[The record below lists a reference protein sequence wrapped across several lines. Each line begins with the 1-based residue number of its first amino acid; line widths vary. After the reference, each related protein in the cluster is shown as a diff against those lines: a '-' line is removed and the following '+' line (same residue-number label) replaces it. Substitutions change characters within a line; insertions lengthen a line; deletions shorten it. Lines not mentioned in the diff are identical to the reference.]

1 MTEKPTIV
9 FESTNPLNTKGIL
22 RKIFSTTGI
31 EIDCQNCILK
41 GRYICTGFTQNGVAS
56 IKTTDGTIEE
66 NLTKSETPCLEF
78 FQKN

>member
-1 MTEKPTIV
+1 MREKPTIV
-9 FESTNPLNTKGIL
+9 FESTSPLNTKGVL
-22 RKIFSTTGI
+22 RKKFSTTGI
-31 EIDCQNCILK
+31 EIDCQSCVLK

-66 NLTKSETPCLEF
+66 NLVSNKTPCLKF